1 MSEQQTPNTGEAL
14 PIPAGF
20 DPSTPYAELSIVECA
35 LCGERSEA
43 AEHAEQGSWDVD
55 HAHEKHPD
63 VSMLPLVVW
72 TISRAR
78 GKTYVGKPR
87 TQQTTREDGR

>member
-1 MSEQQTPNTGEAL
+1 MSEQQTPKTDAAL
-14 PIPAGF
+14 SIGDGF
-20 DPSTPYAELSIVECA
+20 DPRTPYAQLSIVECA

-78 GKTYVGKPR
+78 GKTYVGKPK
-87 TQQTTREDGR
+87 QQPTSQEEQR